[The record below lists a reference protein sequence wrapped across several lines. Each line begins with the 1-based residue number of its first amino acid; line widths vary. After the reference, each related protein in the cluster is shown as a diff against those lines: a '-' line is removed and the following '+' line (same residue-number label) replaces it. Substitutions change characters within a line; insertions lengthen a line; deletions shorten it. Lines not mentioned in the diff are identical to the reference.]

1 VIGPNPGAAATPAGV
16 RRVATLTEGQPFVL
30 NFCPGWSCD
39 SGNPR
44 RRLAERRTDSQG
56 RMDHRAETV
65 ERDGER
71 KVNRTVVGLIRR
83 SAP

>member
-1 VIGPNPGAAATPAGV
+1 
-16 RRVATLTEGQPFVL
+16 
-30 NFCPGWSCD
+30 
-39 SGNPR
+39 
-44 RRLAERRTDSQG
+44 
-56 RMDHRAETV
+56 MDHRAETV